1 MNSRSDG
8 PGNQAN
14 EKKLVLRAQKGDSE
28 AFGVLYSWY
37 LDAIYRY
44 VYFRV
49 DTTATAE
56 DLTEEVFVRAWEA
69 LPTYEIRKYPFKSW
83 LYRIAHNLVIDH
95 RRKQQP
101 VAVDDEVLHTIAS
114 PVNLPEEVVVDVQ
127 DTEALLRAV
136 HKLDEEE
143 QQVVILRFVEGLSH
157 KEVAEIIGKSEEA
170 SRVIQYRTI
179 QRLQRYLTDGGDFD
193 E

>member
-37 LDAIYRY
+37 LDAFYRY

-101 VAVDDEVLHTIAS
+101 VAVVHGHTFPQVIAGI
-114 PVNLPEEVVVDVQ
+114 
-127 DTEALLRAV
+127 LLGMIISYIV
-136 HKLDEEE
+136 YI
-143 QQVVILRFVEGLSH
+143 ILY
-157 KEVAEIIGKSEEA
+157 I
-170 SRVIQYRTI
+170 
-179 QRLQRYLTDGGDFD
+179 
-193 E
+193 